1 MLPLI
6 QSQHLS
12 EVGTN
17 FYFRDEETG
26 WLKGPS
32 QPATDYFNSES
43 STLYSGDEMNEP
55 KSMKI

>member
-6 QSQHLS
+6 QPQHLS

-32 QPATDYFNSES
+32 LLAADYFNSES
-43 STLYSGDEMNEP
+43 SILYSGDEMNEP
-55 KSMKI
+55 RSMNI